1 MEPFSSHESVTD
13 RYVLTCCWWRL
24 IWMEPT
30 QRSGRREY
38 PNRSFPVCDFDERY
52 EYRPVN
58 CLGPTITQAYLFP
71 ILNSITMRFSL
82 FAVLSG
88 LAALTVANPLPAENV
103 QRDAPSEDVSGPTAD
118 LWTVTLAAK
127 QRMFTVMTGA

>member
-1 MEPFSSHESVTD
+1 MEPFGSHESVTD
-13 RYVLTCCWWRL
+13 RYVLTCCRWRL

-38 PNRSFPVCDFDERY
+38 PSRSFPVCDFDERY

-88 LAALTVANPLPAENV
+88 LAALTVANALPAENV
-103 QRDAPSEDVSGPTAD
+103 QRDAPSEDVSVGVF
-118 LWTVTLAAK
+118 LIFCIW
-127 QRMFTVMTGA
+127 